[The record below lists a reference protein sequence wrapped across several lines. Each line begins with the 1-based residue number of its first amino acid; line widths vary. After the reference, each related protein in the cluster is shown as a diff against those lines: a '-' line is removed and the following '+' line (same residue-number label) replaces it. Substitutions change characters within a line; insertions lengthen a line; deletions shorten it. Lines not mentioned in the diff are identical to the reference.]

1 MWRSYFNSS
10 MSTSGCEPRLCAVNL
25 LGQEGLT
32 TLALIQGDTQPS
44 NLLSAQ
50 FRRTMEFSTHQYSS
64 SLLSALRL
72 VKPTDEVESPKYL
85 QKQDRHLQCLKTL
98 PKNLSFPLFEKIYRR
113 GPSLCSVLQ
122 LSSILPCYY
131 ESRWAKKTGKPHLQY
146 HSKELAIGMEEA
158 FWAGMHC
165 LSHKTLNDVQ
175 VHLLQQ
181 PL

>member
-1 MWRSYFNSS
+1 
-10 MSTSGCEPRLCAVNL
+10 MSTPGCERRLCSVNL

-50 FRRTMEFSTHQYSS
+50 FRRTMEYSTHQYSS

-98 PKNLSFPLFEKIYRR
+98 PKTFLSLSLKRYTDVGLLCVPCSSFRASYPVTMSQGGPKRLASLTYSTTPKSWRLGWRR
-113 GPSLCSVLQ
+113 
-122 LSSILPCYY
+122 LSGQECTACPI
-131 ESRWAKKTGKPHLQY
+131 RH
-146 HSKELAIGMEEA
+146 
-158 FWAGMHC
+158 
-165 LSHKTLNDVQ
+165 
-175 VHLLQQ
+175 
-181 PL
+181 